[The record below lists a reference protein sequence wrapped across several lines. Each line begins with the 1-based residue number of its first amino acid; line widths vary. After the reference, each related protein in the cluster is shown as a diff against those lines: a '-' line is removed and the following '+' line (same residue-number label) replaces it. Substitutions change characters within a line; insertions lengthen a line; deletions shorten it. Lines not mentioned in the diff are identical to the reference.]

1 MLGLMKRLTQ
11 NKILGPIL
19 IGLVILSMAV
29 WGIEDI
35 FSGRIGSNIIKAGE
49 RGITEQQ
56 LDRKFENYLSN
67 VRREQEGAVLTREQ
81 AVERGILDQIY
92 NVERSRLTSLGY
104 ARQLGADASPAALTE
119 EVRSIDAF
127 NDPLTGEFDAVT
139 YRAALGRNRIS
150 VDEFEADTRDR
161 LTLDYVREG
170 IEAATI
176 APNDLSRLQAIFD
189 GEVRYASWLPIRNDA
204 LPEPSEPTEEE
215 LRAFYEQRKDAFQL
229 PERRQLSLLSLAPAD
244 FLHQATITEE
254 DILAYYE
261 ATKTTRL
268 STPEQRTY
276 LEAIFPTE
284 DAALAAFGTL
294 AGGGELTADPT
305 TIQTI
310 RTTTAEAVG
319 NEAFRTSMFARGAGP
334 GSVVGPFEN
343 NGRWVIGRLNEIM
356 PGTPK
361 TLEESRE
368 EITTSIAA
376 DQAEIAFFTALSDF
390 DDLIG
395 QGLSLEEIGEA
406 FGTPILSFAPVD
418 ARGITEDGLVIRQ
431 LVAAGEALQAAFTL
445 PAGATTPRFDGE
457 ASITLISNDA
467 IIPQST
473 PPFEDVIERARIG
486 YESVRQS
493 DALRIALD
501 SVKSTVD
508 SGLGT
513 LEAEAERYNSAV
525 EITTG
530 LRRTA
535 FDQSLPPAVLNAI
548 FALDEGE
555 TNVVQGRS
563 PDEMILVKLDRVD
576 RPASEELDAL
586 APISASR
593 VTTQLR
599 NDILFAFEQELT
611 DVVNVTTDDAAY
623 NAYRARIVEAQ

>member
-1 MLGLMKRLTQ
+1 MLGLMKRLTE
-11 NKILGPIL
+11 NKIFGPIL
-19 IGLVILSMAV
+19 IGIVILSMAV

-35 FSGRIGSNIIKAGE
+35 FSGSIGSNIIKAGE

-67 VRREQEGAVLTREQ
+67 VRREQEGVVLTRQE

-92 NVERSRLTSLGY
+92 NIERSRLTSLGY
-104 ARQLGADASPAALTE
+104 ARQLGADASPAALTD

-150 VDEFEADTRDR
+150 VNEFETDTRDR

-176 APNDLSRLQAIFD
+176 APNDLSRLQAIYD
-189 GEVRYASWLPIRNDA
+189 GEVRYASWLPINNEA
-204 LPEPSEPTEEE
+204 LPPPAEPTEEE
-215 LRAFYEQRKDAFQL
+215 LRAFYDQRTEAFQL
-229 PERRQLSLLSLAPAD
+229 PERRQLSLLSLSPAD

-254 DILAYYE
+254 DIAAYYE

-268 STPEQRTY
+268 SSPERRTY

-294 AGGGELTADPT
+294 AGGGELAPDPT
-305 TIQTI
+305 TVQTI
-310 RTTTAEAVG
+310 RTSTAEEVG
-319 NEAFRTSMFARGAGP
+319 NEAFRESMFARGAGP
-334 GSVVGPFEN
+334 GSVVGPYEN
-343 NGRWVIGRLNEIM
+343 NGRWVIGRLDEIL

-368 EITTSIAA
+368 EITASIAA
-376 DQAEIAFFTALSDF
+376 DQAEIAFFTALNDF

-395 QGLSLEEIGEA
+395 QGLTLSEIGEA
-406 FGTPILSFAPVD
+406 FNTPILSFAPVD
-418 ARGITEDGLVIRQ
+418 ARGITEDGTVIRQ
-431 LVAAGEALQAAFTL
+431 LLEAREALEAAFTL
-445 PAGATTPRFDGE
+445 PAGTTTQRFDSDV
-457 ASITLISNDA
+457 SIFLISNDA

-473 PPFEDVIERARIG
+473 PPFEDVIERAKIG
-486 YESVRQS
+486 YETVRQS

-501 SVKSTVD
+501 SVKSSVD

-513 LEAEAERYNSAV
+513 LEDQAERFGSAV
-525 EITTG
+525 ETTTG

-535 FDQSLPPAVLNAI
+535 FDQTLPPAVLNAI

-563 PDEMILVKLDRVD
+563 PGEMILVKLDRVD

-593 VTTQLR
+593 VATQLR
-599 NDILFAFEQELT
+599 NDILFAFEQELD
-611 DVVNVTTDDAAY
+611 DVVDVTTDDTAFG
-623 NAYRARIVEAQ
+623 AYRARIVEAQ

>member
-11 NKILGPIL
+11 NKIFGPIL
-19 IGLVILSMAV
+19 LGIVILSMAV

-35 FSGRIGSNIIKAGE
+35 FSGSIGSNIIKAGE

-67 VRREQEGAVLTREQ
+67 VRREQQGLVLTRQE

-92 NVERSRLTSLGY
+92 DAERSRLTSLGY
-104 ARQLGADASPAALTE
+104 ARQLGADASPAALTD

-127 NDPLTGEFDAVT
+127 NDPLTGEFDPVT
-139 YRAALGRNRIS
+139 YRAALGRIRVS
-150 VDEFEADTRDR
+150 VDEFESDTRDR

-176 APNDLSRLQAIFD
+176 APTDLARLQAIYD
-189 GEVRYASWLPIRNDA
+189 GEVRYASWLPIRNEA
-204 LPEPSEPTEEE
+204 LPPPAEPTDEE
-215 LRAFYEQRKDAFQL
+215 LRAFYDQRKDAFAL
-229 PERRQLSLLSLAPAD
+229 PERRQLSLLSLSPAD

-254 DILAYYE
+254 DIVAYYE

-268 STPEQRTY
+268 SSPEQRTY

-294 AGGGELTADPT
+294 AGGGELAADPT
-305 TIQTI
+305 AVQTI

-319 NEAFRTSMFARGAGP
+319 NEAFRTSMFARGAGV
-334 GSVVGPFEN
+334 GSVVGPYEN
-343 NGRWVIGRLNEIM
+343 NGRWVVGRLNEVL

-361 TLEESRE
+361 TLDESRE
-368 EITTSIAA
+368 EITSAIAA
-376 DQAEIAFFTALSDF
+376 DQAEIAFFTALNDF

-395 QGLSLEEIGEA
+395 QGLGLEEIGQA
-406 FGTPILSFAPVD
+406 FGTPVLSFAPVD

-431 LVAAGEALQAAFTL
+431 LVEAREALAAAFTI
-445 PAGATTPRFDGE
+445 PAGATTQRFDSE
-457 ASITLISNDA
+457 ASITLMANDA

-473 PPFEDVIERARIG
+473 PPFEDVIDRAKAG
-486 YESVRQS
+486 YETVRQS
-493 DALRIALD
+493 DALRLALD
-501 SVKSTVD
+501 SVKTSVD
-508 SGLGT
+508 SGLST
-513 LEAEAERYNSAV
+513 LEAQAERYDSAV
-525 EITTG
+525 EVTPG

-535 FDQSLPPAVLNAI
+535 FDQTLAPSVINAA
-548 FALDEGE
+548 FALDEGQ
-555 TNVVQGRS
+555 TSIVQGRT
-563 PDEMILVKLDRVD
+563 PNEMILVKLDRVD

-593 VTTQLR
+593 VSTQLR
-599 NDILFAFEQELT
+599 NDILFAFGQELT
-611 DVVNVTTDDAAY
+611 DAIKVTTDDNAF
-623 NAYRARIVEAQ
+623 NAYRARIVETQ